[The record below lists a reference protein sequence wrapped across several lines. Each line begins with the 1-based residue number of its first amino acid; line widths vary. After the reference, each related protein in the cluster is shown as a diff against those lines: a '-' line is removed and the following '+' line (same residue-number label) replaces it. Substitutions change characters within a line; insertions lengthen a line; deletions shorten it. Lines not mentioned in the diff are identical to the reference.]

1 MTARRAVRA
10 ASASPAGEGESF
22 FGNQNRHLPHGG
34 CLFFYSKDSNEA
46 KVFFASP
53 FFKRGLTSVIHR
65 VTMYYT
71 RGGIAWM
78 FN

>member
-1 MTARRAVRA
+1 MTAQWAVRA

-22 FGNQNRHLPHGG
+22 FGNQRQT
-34 CLFFYSKDSNEA
+34 FTAWWVSVFYSKDSNEA
-46 KVFFASP
+46 GSA
-53 FFKRGLTSVIHR
+53 FFKRGLTSIIHR